1 MKINAA
7 LVREQRRVAS
17 DAHPTPYKGDNAP

>member
-1 MKINAA
+1 MNINAA

-17 DAHPTPYKGDNAP
+17 DSDPTSSKGVNAR